1 MNELIRDDFV
11 NQLEENFIKSK
22 KWESV
27 DVQFDQMDSTLGEG
41 VGVMLPAV
49 TGETRNDFRLYHP
62 VGLKVLKGDLY
73 VKSKKV
79 NFRYFN
85 VLALALNF

>member
-1 MNELIRDDFV
+1 MIRDDFV

-27 DVQFDQMDSTLGEG
+27 DVQFDQMESTLGEG

-49 TGETRNDFRLYHP
+49 TGETRN
-62 VGLKVLKGDLY
+62 
-73 VKSKKV
+73 
-79 NFRYFN
+79 NFR
-85 VLALALNF
+85 